1 MRPMPTAKKSPAK
14 KSAKSVTKKP
24 ATAKKAAPPP
34 RPTKKGVAKKPIA
47 KKPVVKKPVVKK
59 PVPKKAGVA
68 RPKPTR
74 VASTTPAKAST
85 KPALP
90 SKTKS
95 AKTSTAKR
103 SLLDR
108 LATATIP
115 ADAWALSRVQP
126 GQGVT
131 PHIDQLFAI
140 GFPSMITVVDEPLVS
155 TDPDKALKTYDLSR
169 VVSLEM
175 LPRLYALKSAY
186 GEDEARLAFAR
197 EPASFQLAEVLEDEL
212 VAGAW
217 DRIWMLEAMFGATS
231 VAEAFV
237 TAFTLVP
244 DEEWLDGPIES
255 GSASVIRGL
264 GAVLDRT
271 PADVRT
277 RLRAQ
282 LEALYTRLGD
292 AAQGRPGKALDV
304 ILHGRAGVE
313 RSGNRTGN
321 RDDGPIHLSE
331 LHWATDDPAWVVAQL
346 ASRFATLQPA
356 DREIFDA
363 RHGVIGGPDAVAAM
377 RLSISR
383 LMRDHRHAV
392 TEQLA
397 LFA

>member
-1 MRPMPTAKKSPAK
+1 MKGSTVKTSRAK
-14 KSAKSVTKKP
+14 
-24 ATAKKAAPPP
+24 
-34 RPTKKGVAKKPIA
+34 G
-47 KKPVVKKPVVKK
+47 
-59 PVPKKAGVA
+59 A
-68 RPKPTR
+68 RPKLSNPKG
-74 VASTTPAKAST
+74 AK
-85 KPALP
+85 P
-90 SKTKS
+90 
-95 AKTSTAKR
+95 

-108 LATATIP
+108 LASATVP

-126 GQGVT
+126 GLGVT
-131 PHIDQLFAI
+131 PHIDQLLAI

-155 TDPDKALKTYDLSR
+155 TDPAKALKTYDLSR
-169 VVSLEM
+169 VVSLAM
-175 LPRLYALKSAY
+175 LPRLYAMKSAY
-186 GEDEARLAFAR
+186 DEDEARLAFAR
-197 EPASFQLAEVLEDEL
+197 DPASFQLAEVLENEL

-217 DRIWMLEAMFGATS
+217 DRIWMLEAMFGATP

-237 TAFTLVP
+237 TAYTLVP
-244 DEEWLDGPIES
+244 DEEWLEGPIES

-271 PADVRT
+271 PAEVRT
-277 RLRAQ
+277 RLRGQ

-292 AAQGRPGKALDV
+292 AAQARPGRALDV

-321 RDDGPIHLSE
+321 RDNGPIHLSE

-363 RHGVIGGPDAVAAM
+363 RHGVIGGPGAVAAM

-383 LMRDHRHAV
+383 LMKDHRHAV

>member
-34 RPTKKGVAKKPIA
+34 RPTKKGVAKKPTA
-47 KKPVVKKPVVKK
+47 KKPIVKK

-277 RLRAQ
+277 RLRSQ